1 MNPRRSLGARLGW
14 DGEVVGLP
22 EPRQEFVMDA
32 EGKELLPHMGE
43 HWWRELGRAPRMA
56 SWDLGWNMSRAGWGY
71 LHPPLIS
78 VSLF

>member
-32 EGKELLPHMGE
+32 EGKELLPHVGE
-43 HWWRELGRAPRMA
+43 HW
-56 SWDLGWNMSRAGWGY
+56 RAGRGGGSWGG
-71 LHPPLIS
+71 LPEWPAGIWGGI
-78 VSLF
+78 